1 MHNYGVREV
10 EKLLGLSRSTL
21 RSLINAGFVTPVR
34 GPRNALQFQF
44 RDLIVLRTAQALVAA
59 KLPQRRILRA
69 LRELRARLPEEM
81 PLSGLSIA
89 AFADQVVVREG
100 GQRWQAESGQYLL
113 TFEGDPAHGQL
124 RVLQAAADGPTNAAP
139 ACVKQAPPEAY
150 PDWHAQALALE
161 HEDPRTAVSLYRKA
175 VQAEPARLEARINLG
190 RLLHELERND
200 EALAVYLDAAEQVG
214 ADALLHFN
222 LAVLLDDLDR
232 KADAIAAYQAAL
244 RADPRLADGHYN
256 LSLLYEE
263 QGHAREALRH
273 MAQYR
278 RLVGKGGG

>member
-1 MHNYGVREV
+1 MHHYGVREV

-21 RSLINAGFVTPVR
+21 RSLINAGFVTPAR
-34 GPRNALQFQF
+34 GPRNALHFNF
-44 RDLIVLRTAQALVAA
+44 RDLIVLRTAQALAA
-59 KLPQRRILRA
+59 SSVPHRRILRA
-69 LRELRARLPEEM
+69 LRELRARLPEQM

-100 GQRWQAESGQYLL
+100 GQRWQADSGQYLL
-113 TFEGDPAHGQL
+113 AFEGDPAQGQL
-124 RVLQAAADGPTNAAP
+124 RVLQPAPAAP
-139 ACVKQAPPEAY
+139 ASAEPEA
-150 PDWHAQALALE
+150 DWQAQALALE
-161 HEDPRTAVSLYRKA
+161 HDDPRAAVALYRKA
-175 VQAEPARLEARINLG
+175 IHADPGRLEPRINLG

-214 ADALLHFN
+214 TDALLHFN

-232 KADAIAAYQAAL
+232 KADAIAAYEAAL

-256 LSLLYEE
+256 LSLLFEE
-263 QGHAREALRH
+263 QGRAREALRH

>member
-1 MHNYGVREV
+1 MHHYGVREV

-21 RSLINAGFVTPVR
+21 RSLINAGFVTPMR

-44 RDLIVLRTAQALVAA
+44 RDLIVLRTAQALATAQV
-59 KLPQRRILRA
+59 PHRRILRA
-69 LRELRARLPEEM
+69 LRELRARLPQEM

-100 GQRWQAESGQYLL
+100 GQHWQAESGQYLL

-124 RVLQAAADGPTNAAP
+124 RVQQAAAEPTLVKP
-139 ACVKQAPPEAY
+139 ARVQQAPVEP

-175 VQAEPARLEARINLG
+175 VQAEPHRLEARINLG
-190 RLLHELERND
+190 RLLHELGRND
-200 EALAVYLDAAEQVG
+200 EALAVYLDATEQVG